1 MFLVAV
7 GLNHTTAPV
16 EIREKLAFPEGELQ
30 DALRNLRSREAVE
43 GCVILSTCNRTEIYA
58 AVLDVKQGLSSIKH
72 FITDYIQDELIEID
86 NFIYVH
92 TLYDTVHHLFRVAA
106 GLDSM
111 ILGETQIL
119 GQVRTAYQIAC
130 DIEVTNK
137 ILNTLFQQ
145 AVTVGKRVRTDTEI
159 DRNAVSISYAA
170 VELSKQIFEQIDGLS
185 IMIVGAGKMSELTAK
200 HLVANGVT
208 EVFVAN
214 RSPQKAVELAETFG
228 GQPIELEAMFDK
240 MVDVD
245 IVISATASTK
255 AIINIT
261 EMERVVSQR
270 GNKKIFL
277 IDIAVPR
284 DIDPA
289 VGKVPGVCL
298 YDIDDLQNV
307 VDKNLE
313 ERKKEALKA
322 QAIVEDEITKFFQWL
337 NGQFVVPTISALKQF
352 GEDIK
357 NQELE
362 KAFHK
367 LGPVSPR
374 EEKIIRV
381 LAHSIVNS
389 MLHNP
394 IVNLKS
400 SAHTNHGH
408 LYTEILQN
416 LFSLEVEGQRS
427 KRFNDNPVAEQSGAH
442 PHSHAHTLMGMVANH
457 GNRN

>member
-7 GLNHTTAPV
+7 GLNHKTAPV

-30 DALRNLRSREAVE
+30 QPLRNLRSRQAVE
-43 GCVILSTCNRTEIYA
+43 GCIILSTCNRTEIYA
-58 AVLDVKQGLSSIKH
+58 AVLDVKQGLSSIKE
-72 FITDYIQDELIEID
+72 FMTECIQDELVEID

-130 DIEVTNK
+130 DLDVTNR

-170 VELSKQIFEQIDGLS
+170 VELSKQIFDEINGLS

-200 HLVANGVT
+200 HLVSNGVT
-208 EVFVAN
+208 RVLVAN
-214 RSPQKAVELAETFG
+214 RSPEKAQQLAQAFG
-228 GQPIELEAMFDK
+228 GEPISLDHMFER
-240 MVDVD
+240 MVEVD
-245 IVISATASTK
+245 IVISATASSK
-255 AIINIT
+255 AIIGIP
-261 EMERVVSQR
+261 EMESVVNR
-270 GNKKIFL
+270 RDNRKIFL

-284 DIDPA
+284 DIDPE
-289 VGKVPGVCL
+289 VGQVPGVCL

-352 GEDIK
+352 GETIK

-362 KAFHK
+362 KAFKK
-367 LGPVSPR
+367 LGPVGAR

-400 SAHTNHGH
+400 AAHTNHGH

-427 KRFNDNPVAEQSGAH
+427 KRFAEQSTTEGFASH
-442 PHSHAHTLMGMVANH
+442 PHSHMGMVANQ
-457 GNRN
+457 GKRN